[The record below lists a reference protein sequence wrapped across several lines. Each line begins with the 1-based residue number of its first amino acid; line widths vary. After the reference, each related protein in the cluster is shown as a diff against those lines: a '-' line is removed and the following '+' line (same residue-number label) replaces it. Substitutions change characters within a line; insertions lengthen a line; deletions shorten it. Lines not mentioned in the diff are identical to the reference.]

1 MINYNNI
8 SKITKFLL
16 NKIHMIK
23 LKYKNILKN
32 QFKICMFKI
41 KNHNHQIKNCIGHN
55 HFLWLKTTSCRSNKI
70 PSKFNGKDDKIQLS
84 FHDHNHSVHNH
95 HEGI

>member
-1 MINYNNI
+1 MINKENDNANCYN
-8 SKITKFLL
+8 
-16 NKIHMIK
+16 HD
-23 LKYKNILKN
+23 
-32 QFKICMFKI
+32 
-41 KNHNHQIKNCIGHN
+41 
-55 HFLWLKTTSCRSNKI
+55 SNKI